1 MRILLIVPKFVNYGR
16 HYDFPI
22 GLAYVSAS
30 LKKAGFEVFCFNLNH
45 CKDSTENEVAR
56 TLKFIRPDILGT
68 GGLSVHYQ
76 IIKQIVDIARN
87 IIPDLKI
94 MLGGGIISSEPILML
109 KALNGDY
116 GVIGEGEDTAVKLMQ
131 AIDKNQDL
139 SNVNGISFKTIKK
152 GKVEILRTH
161 EAHPI
166 VDINDIPWPDF
177 EGFDIKFYLDS
188 QRVTDFYFNT
198 GNNHPRVFEMIA
210 SRSCPYDCSFCFH
223 PLGRI
228 YRERSLDNFFQ
239 ELDYVVN
246 NYNVNTLM
254 ILDELF
260 AANNKRLIDFC
271 ERIKNYNLKW
281 LVQLRVDSVNEEML
295 QLMKDSGC
303 ASISYGIESM
313 SEKVLVGMNK
323 KIKPSMVENALYMT
337 YKNNIN
343 IQGNLIFGD
352 TTETALTV
360 KESLDW
366 WVKNR
371 QYQINLT
378 MIQHYPGTKIYHDA
392 IKKEIITDTVAFI
405 ENGCPIINTTDI
417 DDLLYNE
424 MHWWIDFLD
433 KALILPAKLL
443 NYSKLDII
451 DPLRGELYDLECIC
465 PHCNYKNIFPAIPV
479 SDVNAVFGRKIF
491 RLACS
496 RCNQRFDIP
505 EIIPKPAFNDYVE
518 GLFESLAKQSSS
530 DHFNSNK
537 KILEEIIYSYPN
549 YSKAY
554 FLLGKEY
561 LADGDILNALS
572 CITNAILV
580 DPTNPLYHKSLG
592 RLLEETGRTDDAVIF
607 YNHANVLLDA
617 RSPIYPKVSI
627 CIPMYNR
634 EVYIEQ
640 CIDSV
645 LSQDYANIEI
655 ILMDD
660 CSTDATVDRVKKY
673 LNDDRVKL
681 YINKENIG
689 VYKNCEEA
697 LKHVKGEWVVFLASD
712 DYFIDN
718 TFISQAVEKTKISA
732 DIAAVCGSVKLLYE
746 DENKVCDLDS
756 AVEDIFDGKDVFLQ
770 GVHIWDN
777 FFRTSIGAMIMKT
790 SLIKD
795 INIFASSV
803 PDNDIEIFF
812 RLCLKGKIYK
822 MGKPVMMFRIHKSNM
837 AKYSSIEDFKSQSV
851 YNAVVPLILYNIAVK
866 ESGISKE
873 IMDKW
878 LIKNVILFLLR
889 RYDSKIR
896 KEIFYYLKDTYEY
909 AISKRGFS
917 IEEFGIKALF
927 ERIKNIKE
935 NIKVLENKIKSDKQ
949 LLKEM
954 ELVGLLN
961 DIDVQENIDALID
974 ENKIKDDFFDIFINP
989 TVNVDIFDKSLEHY
1003 EISKL
1008 SQQLTE
1014 KQNTL
1019 DNISRSFG
1027 WKILNFYYSFRDNI
1041 LPLGTKRRKIIKI
1054 IFKYLITSIF
1064 YIIYNI
1070 KNTIR
1075 KIRAHLL
1082 FFKKNTQK

>member
-1 MRILLIVPKFVNYGR
+1 MRILLIAPKFVNYGK

-30 LKKAGFEVFCFNLNH
+30 LKKAGFEVFCLNLNH

-56 TLKFIRPDILGT
+56 TLKFIQPDILGT

-76 IIKQIVDIARN
+76 IIKQIVDIAKN

-109 KALNGDY
+109 KALNGDF
-116 GVIGEGEDTAVKLMQ
+116 GVIGEGEDTVVKLMQ
-131 AIDKNQDL
+131 TIDKNQNL
-139 SNVNGISFKTIKK
+139 SNVNGISFKTVKK
-152 GKVEILRTH
+152 GKVEILRTQ

-323 KIKPSMVENALYMT
+323 KIKPSLVENALYMT
-337 YKNNIN
+337 YKNAIN

-366 WVKNR
+366 WIKNR

-378 MIQHYPGTKIYHDA
+378 MIQHYPGTKIYNDA
-392 IKKEIITDTVAFI
+392 IKKGIITDIVAFI
-405 ENGCPIINTTDI
+405 ENGCPIINTTEM

-424 MHWWIDFLD
+424 MHWWVDFLD
-433 KALILPAKLL
+433 KALMLPAKLL

-465 PHCNYKNIFPAIPV
+465 PHCNHKNIFLALPIN
-479 SDVNAVFGRKIF
+479 DVNAIFGRKTF

-496 RCNQRFDIP
+496 ECNQRFDIP
-505 EIIPKPAFNDYVE
+505 EIIPKPVFNDYVE
-518 GLFESLAKQSSS
+518 GLLEQLSSK
-530 DHFNSNK
+530 HFNSNK
-537 KILEEIIYSYPN
+537 KILENIIHSYPN

-561 LADGDILNALS
+561 FAHRDGLNAFRF
-572 CITNAILV
+572 ITNAILV
-580 DPTNPLYHKSLG
+580 DPTNPLYHKLLG
-592 RLLEETGRTDDAVIF
+592 RILEETGRTDDALIF

-627 CIPMYNR
+627 VVTMYNR
-634 EVYIEQ
+634 ESYIEQ
-640 CIDSV
+640 CINSI
-645 LSQDYANIEI
+645 LTQDYANLEI
-655 ILMDD
+655 ILIDD
-660 CSTDATVDRVKKY
+660 CSTDGTVDRVKKY

-681 YINKENIG
+681 YVNKENIG

-697 LKHVKGEWVVFLASD
+697 LKYVTGEWVVFLASD
-712 DYFIDN
+712 DYFVDN
-718 TFISQAVEKTKISA
+718 TFISQAVEKTKKFSGIVV
-732 DIAAVCGSVKLLYE
+732 VCGSVKLLYE
-746 DENKVCDLDS
+746 DKNQVYDIGD
-756 AVEDIFDGKDVFLQ
+756 AVEGIFDGKEVFLQ

-790 SLIKD
+790 SLIKNV
-795 INIFASSV
+795 NIFASSV

-822 MGKPVMMFRIHKSNM
+822 TGKPAMMFRIHKNNM
-837 AKYSSIEDFKSQSV
+837 AKYETIDDFKCMSV
-851 YNAVVPLILYNIAVK
+851 YNSIVPLILYNIAIK
-866 ESGISKE
+866 EEDISKE
-873 IMDKW
+873 VMDKW
-878 LIKNVILFLLR
+878 LIKNIMLFLLR

-909 AISKRGFS
+909 AISERGFS
-917 IEEFGIKALF
+917 VEEFGIKVLF

-935 NIKVLENKIKSDKQ
+935 YTEVLENRIKKAKNV
-949 LLKEM
+949 LKDM
-954 ELVGLLN
+954 ELVGNLN
-961 DIDVQENIDALID
+961 DLDIQENISVLIK
-974 ENKIKDDFFDIFINP
+974 ENEIKDDFFDVFVNP
-989 TVNVDIFDKSLEHY
+989 TVKIGINNSDLEQY
-1003 EISKL
+1003 KQKIDFLNK
-1008 SQQLTE
+1008 QLVE
-1014 KQNTL
+1014 KQNAL
-1019 DNISRSFG
+1019 DNIFNSFS
-1027 WKILNFYYSFRDNI
+1027 WKVLKFYYSLRDRI
-1041 LPLGTKRRKIIKI
+1041 LPFNTKRRKISKH
-1054 IFKYLITSIF
+1054 IFKSLITFIS
-1064 YIIYNI
+1064 YIRNI
-1070 KNTIR
+1070 KNNTIK
-1075 KIRAHLL
+1075 KIRT
-1082 FFKKNTQK
+1082 N